1 MSDDGGVPHG
11 GEATTSFRLQPPRP
25 VPPSPREPQGSRP
38 TEDGAPGGPVE
49 APAPG
54 LNDRDLAQGPSA
66 EPVDGGAPGRQA
78 DPAPGPGERDLAQG
92 PGAEPAVYARQSEA
106 PVAVPYPGNPYAT
119 PAALPQ
125 APSADATP
133 DRPRT
138 PAPAAAP
145 ASAPAGDPGAGRLV
159 AGRYR
164 LLAKLGH
171 GGMGTV
177 WRARDETVDREVAV
191 KEPRVPDHLPE
202 RERANVHE
210 RMRREAR
217 AAARL
222 DHPAVVTVHDVAV
235 VDGQPWIVMELVRG
249 RSLGDALTE
258 GTLDG
263 REAARIGLEVLGALE
278 AAHAAGVL
286 HRDVK
291 PDNVLLGPHGRVV
304 LTDFGIA
311 RIEGDTSLTDTGGF
325 VGSPEY
331 TAPER
336 VLGVRPGPASDL
348 WSLGVLLYAATE
360 GVSPFRRSN
369 TPATLQSVLKSVP
382 AAPASAGAPL
392 AEVIDGLL
400 AKEPSHRPA
409 AAEVRRLLE
418 EALRPPAPTRA
429 TRFEDA
435 GTPESAPEPAGG
447 VRIGRRALIGL
458 AAAVATVV
466 VAAAATAYVVIADPF
481 AGPLPDGWRKRHVAD
496 VAATLAVPADYQVG
510 TPDRKTDKGHW
521 VTYTDWSGSISV
533 GLNLARRSEDTSK
546 EIKDSARA
554 EMYADDGEFKASGA
568 YYLNMPAGP
577 RTKPDART
585 TYRGRESAE
594 NTVVYRTDDSQ
605 NPRPREVRLFYYK
618 SRAGDMYRLTVSYP
632 GAGDLTA
639 RGRQVAEA
647 AIANLEVDRP

>member
-11 GEATTSFRLQPPRP
+11 GDATTSFSLQPPRP
-25 VPPSPREPQGSRP
+25 APREPRTQP
-38 TEDGAPGGPVE
+38 GAIV
-49 APAPG
+49 PG
-54 LNDRDLAQGPSA
+54 LPA
-66 EPVDGGAPGRQA
+66 DGGARGTAPEGGAANR
-78 DPAPGPGERDLAQG
+78 PA
-92 PGAEPAVYARQSEA
+92 GAAVYAGQPVI

-119 PAALPQ
+119 PAA
-125 APSADATP
+125 APDATP
-133 DRPRT
+133 EGASGATAPDRS
-138 PAPAAAP
+138 PAPA
-145 ASAPAGDPGAGRLV
+145 GEQGAGRLV

-164 LLAKLGH
+164 LLARLGH

-202 RERANVHE
+202 RERANAHE

-222 DHPAVVTVHDVAV
+222 DHPAVVNVHDVAV

-249 RSLGDALTE
+249 RSLGDALKE

-263 REAARIGLEVLGALE
+263 PEAARIGLEVLGALE

-311 RIEGDTSLTDTGGF
+311 RIDGDTSLTDTGGF

-331 TAPER
+331 VAPER

-369 TPATLQSVLKSVP
+369 TPATLQSVLNSAP
-382 AAPASAGAPL
+382 AAPSSAGAPL
-392 AEVIDGLL
+392 AEAISGLL

-418 EALRPPAPTRA
+418 EAVRPPAPTRVS
-429 TRFEDA
+429 RFEGA
-435 GTPESAPEPAGG
+435 GDPDRAPAAAGGG
-447 VRIGRRALIGL
+447 VRIGRKALIGL
-458 AAAVATVV
+458 VASFAAVV
-466 VAAAATAYVVIADPF
+466 VAGAATAYVVIEDPF

-496 VAATLAVPADYQVG
+496 VAATLAVPAEYRVG
-510 TPDRKTDKGHW
+510 TPDRKTDKTHW

-533 GLNLARRSEDTSK
+533 GLSLALKSEDTSK

-568 YYLNMPAGP
+568 YTLNMPAGP

-594 NTVVYRTDDSQ
+594 NTVVYKTDDSQ
-605 NPRPREVRLFYYK
+605 NPRPREVRFFYYK
-618 SRAGDMYRLTVSYP
+618 SKAGDMYRLTVSYP
-632 GAGDLTA
+632 GAGDFTA
-639 RGRQVAEA
+639 RGREVAAA
-647 AIANLEVDRP
+647 AIANLDVDRP